1 VERIGLMS
9 GVRAE
14 QKLKTRR
21 DIIEAALNLLSA
33 DRSYSSLSLR
43 EVTREAGIAA
53 TSFYHHF
60 KDMEELGLTLVDEG
74 GLTLRQLMRQARKR
88 LKKSTS
94 VIRTSVET
102 FMEFVEN
109 NPSVFRLL
117 LRERSGTSLGFR
129 KAIAREIRHFVEEL
143 ADYLTYEGS
152 YREDD
157 VLVLA
162 DAMVM
167 LVFNAGA
174 ERLDAN
180 TSQSKELLEMVISQ
194 LQFLAFG
201 AKHLAEHRETK

>member
-1 VERIGLMS
+1 MS

-21 DIIEAALNLLSA
+21 EIIEAALSLLSA

-88 LKKSTS
+88 LKQSTS

-117 LRERSGTSLGFR
+117 LRERSGTSVGFR

-143 ADYLTYEGS
+143 ADYLNFEGS
-152 YREDD
+152 YRDED
-157 VLVLA
+157 VLILA

-180 TSQSKELLEMVISQ
+180 VNQSKELLEMVISQ

-201 AKHLAEHRETK
+201 AKHLAEHRD